1 MIYFI
6 IPKIPPNLYA
16 KLNCTTMSGD
26 DISQYS
32 AHTQK
37 ISFRLSYYL
46 NNIQEQIAHRMD
58 EWDTYKKYTNP
69 YEYIHSTVPHK
80 KKSVAKYKPLS
91 NSYFKIIEIM
101 DLFHIENLTRP
112 IKSFHLSE
120 GQGGFIEALS
130 HKRKNTE
137 DHYYSMNMAD
147 RSNLEI
153 ANVHIEPGLDK
164 TGNLLSIE
172 NLIYCKEKYGSSMDI
187 ITADGGDDT
196 GESNI
201 CRLLFAEICFALCM
215 QSPNGSFVLKIFDCF
230 TEATIDMIVI
240 LSSFYRRVYIAKP
253 NASSLSN
260 SEKYIVCKGFMYAES
275 NIFYTYILQTFTHMI
290 SSPAE
295 LCIHR
300 FLSGYEIPYYFMT
313 KIEDYNAIFGQQQI
327 ENIHYTLTLMDVKLL
342 SGDKKSPENLAHN
355 TVIPRSGF
363 SVKPEKIDSIIHENI
378 KKCLY
383 WCMKHNIPHNVV
395 FSQIYTDTRIDD

>member
-1 MIYFI
+1 
-6 IPKIPPNLYA
+6 
-16 KLNCTTMSGD
+16 
-26 DISQYS
+26 
-32 AHTQK
+32 
-37 ISFRLSYYL
+37 
-46 NNIQEQIAHRMD
+46 MD

-69 YEYIHSTVPHK
+69 YEYIHSHVPHK

-91 NSYFKIIEIM
+91 TSYFKMIEIM

-112 IKSFHLSE
+112 INSFHLSE
-120 GQGGFIEALS
+120 GQGGFIEALA

-137 DHYYSMNMAD
+137 DHYYSMITAD

-153 ANVHIEPGLDK
+153 SNVHIEPGADK

-172 NLIYCKEKYGSSMDI
+172 NLIYCKEKYGSSIDI
-187 ITADGGDDT
+187 ITADGGCNT

-215 QSPNGSFVLKIFDCF
+215 QSINGSFILKIFDCF
-230 TEATIDMIVI
+230 TETTIDLIAL
-240 LSSFYRRVYIAKP
+240 LSSFYKRVYITKP
-253 NASSLSN
+253 NTSSLSD

-275 NIFYTYILQTFTHMI
+275 TGFYSYILHAFTHMI

-300 FLSGYEIPYYFMT
+300 FLHGFDIPYYFMT

-327 ENIHYTLTLMDVKLL
+327 ENIHYTLSLMDIKLF

-355 TVIPRSGF
+355 TVVPRAGF
-363 SVKPEKIDSIIHENI
+363 ATKPEKIESIIYENI

-383 WCMKHNIPHNVV
+383 WCVKHNIPHNVV